1 MKTRLGFVSNS
12 SSSSFIAVAVKFDDS
27 ITEEIIDENDLESI
41 DDGDYVGFLVSRCF
55 DEGTSK
61 EIKIEDITTQQKNL
75 KKIFP
80 NKEVKVVFG
89 ATYG

>member
-89 ATYG
+89 ATYD